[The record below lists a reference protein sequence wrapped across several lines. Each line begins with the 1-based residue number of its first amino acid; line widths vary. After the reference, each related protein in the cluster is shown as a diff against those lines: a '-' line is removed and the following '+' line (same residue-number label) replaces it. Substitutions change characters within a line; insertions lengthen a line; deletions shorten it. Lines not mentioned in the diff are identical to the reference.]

1 MLDFRC
7 VISKTM
13 FENMELVERG
23 LGLGCCS
30 ACALGGA
37 VRDPGAE
44 PCNLSAVS
52 YLASRTQHPNSAV
65 GTVGEIELINI
76 AAA

>member
-52 YLASRTQHPNSAV
+52 YLASRHSIQIQPSGPPAKLN
-65 GTVGEIELINI
+65 
-76 AAA
+76 